1 MLCSIKSF
9 GVDFTSPLTPFLSM
23 GQNGYFIKPTW
34 KQEKRASYLSPKK
47 TCSQPKISK
56 KWKYN

>member
-23 GQNGYFIKPTW
+23 EQNGYFIKPTW

-47 TCSQPKISK
+47 PCSQPKISK

>member
-34 KQEKRASYLSPKK
+34 NQEKRASYLSPKK
-47 TCSQPKISK
+47 PCSQPKISK

>member
-23 GQNGYFIKPTW
+23 GQNGYFIKPNW

-47 TCSQPKISK
+47 PCSQPKISK